1 MDGARELIGL
11 AGFRHLP
18 FELWWMYRRRFELIT
33 DWNREHQAF
42 FIHIPKTA
50 GTSIYRSL
58 GMTPLP
64 YTHVPARILKR
75 LHPDEFKRAY
85 TFAFV
90 RNPWDRM
97 VSTFSFLKKGVTW
110 PEQKG
115 WAESHLGDQSFNAFL
130 KRMAGDFRY
139 RNRIM
144 SYNFFF
150 DQYYFLSDRRG
161 RLIVS
166 EILKFEALG
175 ENFARVQ
182 HQLGLDAPLAHDRKS
197 SRNADFASNYD
208 QAGWDF
214 VGDIYKRDI
223 KAFGY

>member
-1 MDGARELIGL
+1 MDRVRELIGL

-18 FELWWMYRRRFELIT
+18 FELWWMHRRRFEPIT
-33 DWNREHQAF
+33 DWNRKHQAF

-50 GTSIYRSL
+50 GTSIYTSL

-75 LHPDEFKRAY
+75 LYPEDYASAY
-85 TFAFV
+85 SFAFV

-97 VSTFSFLKKGVTW
+97 VSTFSFLKNGVTW
-110 PEQKG
+110 PEQKS
-115 WAESHLGDQSFNAFL
+115 WALANIGDQPFQAFL
-130 KRMAGDFRY
+130 RRMARDYRY
-139 RNRIM
+139 RNRIL

-150 DQYYFLSDRRG
+150 AQNYFLSDRAG

-166 EILKFEALG
+166 DVLRFEALTEDFG
-175 ENFARVQ
+175 RVQ
-182 HQLGLDAPLAHDRKS
+182 RRLGLETPLSHDRKS
-197 SRNADFASNYD
+197 SRNADFSSHYD
-208 QAGWDF
+208 QVSWDF
-214 VGDIYKRDI
+214 VGDLYKSDI